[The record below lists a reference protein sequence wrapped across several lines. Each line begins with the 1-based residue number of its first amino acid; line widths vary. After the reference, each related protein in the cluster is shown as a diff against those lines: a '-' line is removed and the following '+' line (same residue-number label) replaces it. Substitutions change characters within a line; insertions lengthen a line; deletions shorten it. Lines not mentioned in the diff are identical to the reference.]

1 MEEFTVYIENK
12 PGSLARV
19 SEVLSRNGVNI
30 EAIAT
35 EGTKKD
41 GTIKIITNDSNT
53 TREALEKARIHFT
66 VKEVLSANVINRPG
80 ELAKLTRKIANER
93 INVES
98 IYIIGNGKFAIRT
111 DDMEKAKGILKERKK
126 KGAI

>member
-41 GTIKIITNDSNT
+41 GTIKIITNDSNS
-53 TREALEKARIHFT
+53 TREALEKSRIHFT

-98 IYIIGNGKFAIRT
+98 IYIIGNGKFAIRA
-111 DDMEKAKGILKERKK
+111 DDMEKAKGILRENKK
-126 KGAI
+126 RGTT